1 LNVDLDGM
9 CLVVTG
15 GTQGL
20 GETIARLAA
29 DSGAAAL
36 SIVGRN
42 AERGR
47 KIAESLSADAC
58 PTHFIAAN
66 LAEADAP
73 ARIIAEAV
81 RKMGRVDGLVNAA
94 GLTDRASI
102 QSATLDDWEKLFA
115 VNTRAPFFLM
125 QAAVADM
132 QARKAPGS
140 IVNILSINA
149 HCGAEN
155 LTVYSGSKGA
165 LSTITRNVAN
175 ALLPDRIRVNGI
187 NMGWAATP
195 AEQIMQGETLGK
207 GPGWLEEA
215 AAAMPLGRLLT
226 MEEVAS
232 LAIFLLSESAG
243 LMTGT
248 LIDMEQSVL
257 GAPPRGPAR

>member
-1 LNVDLDGM
+1 M

-29 DSGAAAL
+29 SSNAAAIA
-36 SIVGRN
+36 IVGRN

-47 KIAESLSADAC
+47 KVAEDLSATGC
-58 PTHFIAAN
+58 RTHFIQAD
-66 LAEADAP
+66 LADAHAP
-73 ARIIAEAV
+73 ATIIAEAI
-81 RKMGRVDGLVNAA
+81 KAMGRVDGLVNAA

-102 QSATLDDWEKLFA
+102 QSATLNDWEKLFA
-115 VNTRAPFFLM
+115 VNTRAPFFLI
-125 QAAVADM
+125 QGAVADM
-132 QARKAPGS
+132 LARKSPGA
-140 IVNILSINA
+140 IVNILSVNA
-149 HCGAEN
+149 HCGAAD
-155 LTVYSGSKGA
+155 LTVYSGSKGG
-165 LSTITRNVAN
+165 LSTLTRNIAN

-215 AAAMPLGRLLT
+215 ASAMPLGRLLT
-226 MEEVAS
+226 MEEVAR
-232 LAIFLLSESAG
+232 LAIFLLSESSG
-243 LMTGT
+243 LMTGA

>member
-1 LNVDLDGM
+1 MNVGLDGM

-29 DSGAAAL
+29 ASSAAAIA
-36 SIVGRN
+36 IVGRN

-47 KIAESLSADAC
+47 QVAEDLSATGC
-58 PTHFIAAN
+58 KTHFIQAD
-66 LAEADAP
+66 LADAHAP
-73 ARIIAEAV
+73 GKIIAEAIQ
-81 RKMGRVDGLVNAA
+81 KMGRVDGLVNAA
-94 GLTDRASI
+94 GLTDRASVE
-102 QSATLDDWEKLFA
+102 SATLDDWEKLFA

-125 QAAVADM
+125 QAAIADM
-132 QARKAPGS
+132 LARKAPGA

-149 HCGAEN
+149 HCGAAD

-165 LSTITRNVAN
+165 LSTLTRNIAN
-175 ALLPDRIRVNGI
+175 AVLPDRIRVNGI

-195 AEQIMQGETLGK
+195 AELIMQGETLGK

-215 AAAMPLGRLLT
+215 ASAMPLGRLLT
-226 MEEVAS
+226 MAEVAR
-232 LAIFLLSESAG
+232 LAIFLLSDSSG
-243 LMTGT
+243 LMTGA